1 MSADNINHSNAAV
14 GDVTLTAIGQKL
26 QALAQT
32 GLTYTKDR
40 YDIERYEE
48 LRDIAARVL
57 AQQLAMNK
65 ELLLAQSKLQLG
77 YATPKVDTR
86 AIIVRQG
93 KILMVREADDKLWS
107 LPGGWADVGDSPSD
121 AVCREVVEETGLT
134 VSVEKLLGVWDRN
147 QHGHPPY
154 PWHVYKL
161 IFHCRELGGELQLS
175 ADSLEL
181 DFFDPQHLPPLSLT
195 RIVPVEIATS
205 LDIIDNNK
213 NTWFD

>member
-1 MSADNINHSNAAV
+1 MMTAKNSENDNPASLSAIALA
-14 GDVTLTAIGQKL
+14 QKL

-40 YDIERYEE
+40 YDIERYLE
-48 LRDIAARVL
+48 LRNIAAQLTADVL
-57 AQQLAMNK
+57 ALDKPPVLDMFKQQ
-65 ELLLAQSKLQLG
+65 EG

-86 AIIVRQG
+86 AVILRQG
-93 KILMVREADDKLWS
+93 KILLVKEADDRLWS

-121 AVCREVVEETGLT
+121 AVCREVWEETGLT
-134 VSVEKLLGVWDRN
+134 ASVERLLGVWDRN

-161 IFHCRELGGELQLS
+161 IFHCRELGGEIRLS
-175 ADSLEL
+175 EDSLDV
-181 DFFDPQHLPPLSLT
+181 DFFDPLDLPPLSLT

-205 LDIIDNNK
+205 LEIIKNNK
-213 NTWFD
+213 STWFD

>member
-1 MSADNINHSNAAV
+1 MSSDNINDRNTITDETSLA
-14 GDVTLTAIGQKL
+14 AIGQKL

-40 YDIERYEE
+40 YDIERYQE
-48 LRDIAARVL
+48 LRDIAAQLL
-57 AQQLAMNK
+57 ARQFSMNK
-65 ELLLAQSKLQLG
+65 ATLLEQSKLQLG

-86 AIIVRQG
+86 AIILRKG

-107 LPGGWADVGDSPSD
+107 LPGGWADVGDSPSEG
-121 AVCREVVEETGLT
+121 VSREVVEETGLI

-161 IFHCRELGGELQLS
+161 IFHCRELGGELRLS
-175 ADSLEL
+175 EDSLEL
-181 DFFDPQHLPPLSLT
+181 DFFDPQNLPPLSLT
-195 RIVPVEIATS
+195 RIVPIEIATS

-213 NTWFD
+213 STWFD